1 MSATE
6 TFFKDFF
13 PAAAAALERHKPLWN
28 LLQPPWLAAACPEQQ
43 LALPLPHWLG
53 SALQHHGSG
62 AALLVRNPSLLP
74 AQLAGLTVAL
84 HGICSLRG
92 ARLAYLRHSLLFFGL
107 MNASSV
113 VAHAFAQRG
122 TPLWQAALQADIAF
136 TGASSLC
143 LLLWQLLPAP
153 TSARGVAA
161 AAAACWAM
169 LLALLA
175 AVLRWSAVPWVPEAA
190 YLGTTALAATATGRR
205 LLRRWAALSQQRR
218 AELCPRYALAVLGV
232 TAMLWCLALDPT
244 LCAMGGP
251 WLGTVP
257 LLFAGSAAGFAAIV
271 LLAASDGE
279 VPAGGGQG
287 GRSKAD

>member
-1 MSATE
+1 
-6 TFFKDFF
+6 
-13 PAAAAALERHKPLWN
+13 
-28 LLQPPWLAAACPEQQ
+28 
-43 LALPLPHWLG
+43 
-53 SALQHHGSG
+53 
-62 AALLVRNPSLLP
+62 
-74 AQLAGLTVAL
+74 
-84 HGICSLRG
+84 
-92 ARLAYLRHSLLFFGL
+92 
-107 MNASSV
+107 
-113 VAHAFAQRG
+113 
-122 TPLWQAALQADIAF
+122 
-136 TGASSLC
+136 
-143 LLLWQLLPAP
+143 
-153 TSARGVAA
+153 
-161 AAAACWAM
+161 M

-175 AVLRWSAVPWVPEAA
+175 AVLRWSAVPWVPEGEALWGGHAVNETCQNRGYARALGPNHASAAGLQPAPTPRTSICPAAA

>member
-107 MNASSV
+107 MNARWVLAGAAPRAGRRSLQLSTKIACNSVVLTVQFSPTMSVGAASVVAVPTAAPGEALLPCALHRRVPNLEQFCRQECCKAASVTQKKEPRSLTRRSSV

-143 LLLWQLLPAP
+143 LLLWQV
-153 TSARGVAA
+153 RG
-161 AAAACWAM
+161 
-169 LLALLA
+169 
-175 AVLRWSAVPWVPEAA
+175 
-190 YLGTTALAATATGRR
+190 
-205 LLRRWAALSQQRR
+205 
-218 AELCPRYALAVLGV
+218 
-232 TAMLWCLALDPT
+232 
-244 LCAMGGP
+244 
-251 WLGTVP
+251 
-257 LLFAGSAAGFAAIV
+257 
-271 LLAASDGE
+271 
-279 VPAGGGQG
+279 AGGLRKNNTGP
-287 GRSKAD
+287 SDA